1 MFSEDSE
8 KFIGLEKNENVCLA
22 IYDKYDGF
30 VNLKSLQVMGKAGIS
45 NEPYLCATG
54 KNRSTIFRLKK
65 DGYSIR
71 QTLRFQ

>member
-1 MFSEDSE
+1 MKILDVF
-8 KFIGLEKNENVCLA
+8 G
-22 IYDKYDGF
+22 GRR
-30 VNLKSLQVMGKAGIS
+30 G
-45 NEPYLCATG
+45 PYLCATG